1 MIKIFFIVFV
11 DIVWFRENQVGPG
24 RIREDQGGSEG
35 FRKDQR

>member
-11 DIVWFRENQVGPG
+11 DIDWFRENQGGPG